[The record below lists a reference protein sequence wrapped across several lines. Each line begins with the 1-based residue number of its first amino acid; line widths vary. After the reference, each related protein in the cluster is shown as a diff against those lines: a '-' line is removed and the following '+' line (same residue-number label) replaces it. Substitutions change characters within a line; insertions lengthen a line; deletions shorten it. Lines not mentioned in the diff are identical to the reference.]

1 MTNILIVED
10 NAQLRELMSARLTQ
24 AGYKV
29 FKASDGVEAL
39 TALEKNRIHL
49 IIADV
54 MMPRMDGYEL
64 TGELR
69 GARITVPV
77 MMVTVRDSL
86 EDKRKGFKAGADDYL
101 IKPVDTEELLLRVEA
116 LLRRARISESHML
129 TVGATTLNEDSLT
142 VSRKGAIAVLPL
154 KEFQLLKLLLTYPGR
169 IFTRQALMD
178 EIWGLE
184 SDTDH
189 RTVDVHIKRLRE
201 KFGDSD
207 DFSIQTVRGLGYKA
221 VVAS

>member
-10 NAQLRELMSARLTQ
+10 NTQLRELMSARLMR
-24 AGYKV
+24 AGYRV
-29 FKASDGVEAL
+29 FEASDGVEAL
-39 TALEKNRIHL
+39 TVLERNHIHL

-54 MMPRMDGYEL
+54 MMPRMNGYEL

-86 EDKRKGFKAGADDYL
+86 EDKRKGFKTGADDYL
-101 IKPVDTEELLLRVEA
+101 VKPVDTEELLLRVEA
-116 LLRRARISESHML
+116 LLRRARISESHLL
-129 TVGATTLNEDSLT
+129 TVGDTTLSEDSLT
-142 VSRKGAIAVLPL
+142 VSQKDTITVLPL
-154 KEFQLLKLLLTYPGR
+154 KEFQLLKLLLTYPGK

-201 KFGDSD
+201 KFGDSN

-221 VVAS
+221 VGAS

>member
-10 NAQLRELMSARLTQ
+10 NVQLRELMSARLTR
-24 AGYKV
+24 AGYSV
-29 FKASDGVEAL
+29 FEASDGVEAL
-39 TALEKNRIHL
+39 AALERDRIHL
-49 IIADV
+49 IIADA

-77 MMVTVRDSL
+77 MMVTVRESL
-86 EDKRKGFKAGADDYL
+86 DDKRRGFKAGADDYL
-101 IKPVDTEELLLRVEA
+101 VKPVDTEELLLRVEA
-116 LLRRARISESHML
+116 LLRRARISESHLL
-129 TVGATTLNEDSLT
+129 TVGATTLSEDSLT
-142 VSRKGAIAVLPL
+142 VSQKDTITVLPL
-154 KEFQLLKLLLTYPGR
+154 KEFQLLKLLLTYPGK

-221 VVAS
+221 VGAS